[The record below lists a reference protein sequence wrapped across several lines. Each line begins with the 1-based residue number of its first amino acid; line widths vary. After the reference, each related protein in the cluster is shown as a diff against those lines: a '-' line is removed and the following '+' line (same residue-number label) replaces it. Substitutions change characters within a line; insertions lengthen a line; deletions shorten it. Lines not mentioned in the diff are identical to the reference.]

1 MHGPDEKLEARL
13 WDLAYLC
20 CKFSDD
26 SILVVVGVKGL
37 EVPLPRE
44 PTAVSCTLNNGVH
57 YVTTPECALSPDCVI
72 DQEFA
77 L

>member
-1 MHGPDEKLEARL
+1 M
-13 WDLAYLC
+13 C
-20 CKFSDD
+20 CVDADGIS
-26 SILVVVGVKGL
+26 VVVGVKGL

-72 DQEFA
+72 DQEFE